1 MSDPTLEDVRGSGR
15 TARRVWTSFAA
26 VVLMLTVA
34 GALTLTRRRAA
45 FHALAAETADASVP
59 VVSVIH
65 PSTGSGGDD
74 LTLPS
79 TLQAYVESPI
89 YARTTGYLQKW
100 YHDIG
105 SRVEQG
111 ALLAD
116 LDTPEVDQELLQAK
130 AARAQTAASLAL
142 AKSTAERWANLRKTD
157 SVSQQEADEKQS
169 AYEQLQATLDAAD
182 ANVKRLENL
191 EAFKHVYAPFA
202 GVVTARTVDVGTL
215 VSAGTQHALFRLAQ
229 MDPIRVYVSV
239 PEAYVDAVKPGVAAS
254 LELPQRPSEKFDGRV
269 VRTAG
274 VIDPATRTMTAEVNV
289 PNHGGRLL
297 PGGYAQVHLDVGRT
311 APRLQVPV
319 NTLLFR
325 AEGTRAVVVDG
336 ANTLRLRPVTIGRDF
351 GSVVE
356 IVSGLSADDWVVI
369 NPADSADDGQTVRVE
384 KPKDAPATATP
395 ANTGAPRP

>member
-142 AKSTAERWANLRKTD
+142 AK
-157 SVSQQEADEKQS
+157 
-169 AYEQLQATLDAAD
+169 
-182 ANVKRLENL
+182 
-191 EAFKHVYAPFA
+191 
-202 GVVTARTVDVGTL
+202 
-215 VSAGTQHALFRLAQ
+215 
-229 MDPIRVYVSV
+229 
-239 PEAYVDAVKPGVAAS
+239 
-254 LELPQRPSEKFDGRV
+254 
-269 VRTAG
+269 
-274 VIDPATRTMTAEVNV
+274 
-289 PNHGGRLL
+289 
-297 PGGYAQVHLDVGRT
+297 
-311 APRLQVPV
+311 
-319 NTLLFR
+319 
-325 AEGTRAVVVDG
+325 
-336 ANTLRLRPVTIGRDF
+336 
-351 GSVVE
+351 
-356 IVSGLSADDWVVI
+356 
-369 NPADSADDGQTVRVE
+369 
-384 KPKDAPATATP
+384 
-395 ANTGAPRP
+395 